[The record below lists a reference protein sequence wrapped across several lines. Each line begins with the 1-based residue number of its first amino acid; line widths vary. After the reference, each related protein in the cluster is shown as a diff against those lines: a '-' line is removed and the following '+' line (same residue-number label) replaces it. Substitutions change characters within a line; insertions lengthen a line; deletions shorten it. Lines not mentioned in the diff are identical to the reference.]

1 MALADDIAAIA
12 TQRTNIMNALTVDSI
27 SPQPSYSVG
36 GQSVS
41 RSEWRE
47 SLLRQVQE
55 LNKLSQILNPVEIRA
70 QIY

>member
-12 TQRTNIMNALTVDSI
+12 TQRTNLMSALTADSI

-55 LNKLSQILNPVEIRA
+55 LNRLSQALSPQEIRS

>member
-1 MALADDIAAIA
+1 MALADDIAAVA
-12 TQRTNIMNALTVDSI
+12 TQRTNLMNALTADSLN
-27 SPQPSYSVG
+27 PQPSYSVG

-47 SLLRQVQE
+47 SLLRQIQE
-55 LNKLSQILNPVEIRA
+55 LNKLSQILNPVEIRS

>member
-1 MALADDIAAIA
+1 MALADDLASVYAQRSNLLAALA
-12 TQRTNIMNALTVDSI
+12 SDALN
-27 SPQPSYSVG
+27 PQPSYSVG

-47 SLLRQVQE
+47 SLLRQVGE
-55 LNKLSQILNPVEIRA
+55 LNRMSQALSPLEIRA

>member
-12 TQRTNIMNALTVDSI
+12 TQRTNLMSALTADSI

-41 RSEWRE
+41 RTEWRE
-47 SLLRQVQE
+47 SLLRQVGE
-55 LNKLSQILNPVEIRA
+55 LNRMAQILSPQEIRSQI
-70 QIY
+70 Y

>member
-12 TQRTNIMNALTVDSI
+12 TQRTNLMSALTADSI
-27 SPQPSYSVG
+27 NPQPSYSVG

-41 RSEWRE
+41 RAEWRE
-47 SLLRQVQE
+47 SLLRQVTE
-55 LNKLSQILNPVEIRA
+55 LNKLSQILGPVEIRS

>member
-12 TQRTNIMNALTVDSI
+12 TQRTNLMSALTADSI

-55 LNKLSQILNPVEIRA
+55 LNRLSQVLSPQEIRS

>member
-1 MALADDIAAIA
+1 MALADDIASLA
-12 TQRTNIMNALTVDSI
+12 TQRSNLLAALTADSV

-41 RSEWRE
+41 RAEWRE
-47 SLLRQVQE
+47 SLLRQVAE
-55 LNKLSQILNPVEIRA
+55 LNKMAQILNPVEIRA